1 MNSQPI
7 IISCIVTSY
16 KREKR
21 VVKRALDSILSQT
34 FENYEILLIDDNR
47 GEGSETFSEA
57 LKELC
62 SLSEKI
68 RLFKTE
74 GGHGAQCARNT
85 GIRHASG
92 KYLAFLDDD
101 DEWLPSKL
109 AKQAAVLDADPS
121 IGMCYCNS
129 MVVNE
134 GFDPPKVIT
143 KKAGTFMTD
152 AAYRDMLRRDNVG
165 STSKAMIREN
175 VFETV
180 GGFDE
185 SFPARQDYEMWIR
198 ISRSFKIR
206 GIDEMLVRYHISGG
220 NEQISKNWD
229 NCIEGHTKLYMKYKA
244 DIDRDP
250 RARFNILFYLAHY
263 HRMKGNSLKAVGLY
277 IKSFFTSPA
286 SFWEMGMI
294 KLNQKKGEAV

>member
-16 KREKR
+16 KREKHIVR
-21 VVKRALDSILSQT
+21 RALDSILSQT

-47 GEGSETFSEA
+47 GEGSETFSKA
-57 LKELC
+57 LEELC
-62 SLSEKI
+62 CLSHKI
-68 RLFKTE
+68 RLFRTE
-74 GGHGAQCARNT
+74 GGHGAQRARNT
-85 GIRHASG
+85 GISHASG

-101 DEWLPSKL
+101 DEWLPAKL
-109 AKQAAVLDADPS
+109 AKQAAVLDSDPS

-134 GFDPPKVIT
+134 NFDPPKIIT
-143 KKAGTFMTD
+143 DKAGKFVTD
-152 AAYRDMLRRDNVG
+152 ASYQDMLRRDNVG

-175 VFETV
+175 VFEAV

-206 GIDEMLVRYHISGG
+206 GIDEMLVRYHISGVSG
-220 NEQISKNWD
+220 QISKNWD
-229 NCIEGHTKLYMKYKA
+229 SCI
-244 DIDRDP
+244 
-250 RARFNILFYLAHY
+250 
-263 HRMKGNSLKAVGLY
+263 
-277 IKSFFTSPA
+277 
-286 SFWEMGMI
+286 
-294 KLNQKKGEAV
+294 